1 MKKLLTLR
9 KRKLMMTL
17 SVFLALF
24 AGMTSPVSA
33 QETLTVYDGT
43 TTNQYVPVYGYYGDV
58 VGTVSEFIV
67 PSSDISDMAGGTIT
81 AIKFYASGDVSW
93 GTFDV
98 YVKEVDYAT
107 ETTLTG
113 KSTSTVVY
121 TGKLVVSSKEMGIIF
136 STPYEY
142 GGGNLLIGT
151 EVTEKGSYTR
161 GYFYGTNGLQA
172 GSSAYKGGYSV
183 LTQGFIPK
191 TTFTYTPINIAGPA
205 LSIYEDSKKLVSGAI
220 CDFGLTMGG
229 ITKQFTLKNPGSADL
244 DISVSETGSFG
255 ATLSE
260 TTIPARGEVKL
271 TVTVPSTVGD
281 NSSLVTIT
289 PASGSGIKPFTINLT
304 ATVTDPSKMFE
315 DFSGAAL
322 PDDWKETHYN
332 GTYKWSFVAQSN
344 DENHKGYASNNG
356 YNSNYVGTLTT
367 PKMKFIA
374 GEKLYFETAKLNNTS
389 SYTPSIAVQTSVD
402 GNTWTDVV
410 TYTDDVYGTWKQ
422 RCITISSADVCYV
435 RFRGWYINLT
445 NIYGGEIR
453 QEPILELPET
463 SFAYRF
469 ISEDKANMFTIK
481 NTGRADMLGITVTS
495 DNEAFVVSEVPTT
508 LGPKNEGSFV
518 VTMKASNIG
527 VQTATI
533 TVKADGLDAKK
544 ISVDGAVKDNTK
556 AFFDFEDKT
565 IPDEWESVNGSSYST
580 WSFNNGYASYSGSS
594 SSYAGTLTSS
604 KLTFAAGEKV
614 FFETT
619 KSGSSS
625 YTNPSVT
632 FQTSVDG
639 TTWTDVVTF
648 DDDEYGVWK
657 LRCITIS
664 SADVKYYRFYGWYF
678 AVDNINGGELPQEP
692 NIKFTPSD
700 YEFGMITAET
710 TSSDFTIVN
719 KGGAALNNLS
729 VTSSNAN
736 FTVAVADNA
745 TSIAANSN
753 VTFNVTMKTTV
764 KGQMQTGV
772 ITVSGDG
779 MENVTFNVSG
789 YVADT
794 DLFYEDFS
802 GNALPD
808 GWEVENKASS
818 TYWSIS
824 GGTANGSYSSNKSY
838 LITPALTVAEGE
850 SMVFMAKYT
859 SGNTTLRITM
869 SKDGGEYVTC
879 KNISSNESSST
890 NSDEVLTSE
899 FKLFSINGLEPGSYR
914 FRFESETVAL
924 DNFNGFHLD
933 QNAPKMIV
941 TKGTT
946 VLSATSTLAFG
957 RVKEAKTQAYKI
969 TNSGTGTLTG
979 SITTSDAT
987 QFTVSPTTF
996 SLAAGES
1003 TDFTVSLV
1011 FDENYGSKTATITVT
1026 PDYNTA
1032 EAIVINATATTAD
1045 PNVWDEDFESGSI
1058 PAYWVSDGW
1067 TVSQPYSY
1075 VGGNG
1080 TYMAGPNANDKGS
1093 LITPR
1098 LQATKDQQLSFYV
1111 YAESATYFLKAEYSN
1126 DDKAT
1131 WTEIETYTDAGT
1143 KTFAAPEDG
1152 FYYIRFTGYYTY
1164 LDNLSGFKLALKEHD
1179 ATITAKNIPSS
1190 KTKYATYTATVTV
1203 KELVGKDEEL
1213 TAKFFIGNTQYGDA
1227 VTKTVSANASETFT
1241 VSFEMPATAIS
1252 GEAYFTVANEYIS
1265 LTSDKVAVTI
1275 NEPLTFDETATTL
1288 PEYSTDYYDYNDV
1301 VVLNYTA
1308 KSGWNTISVP
1318 FQLDEEALSA
1328 IFGEGWKAYVFS
1340 CYSENELKFETTTSF
1355 YAGYPYI
1362 VYVPVAATH
1371 EDGVVF
1377 KTIKTPASSGKS
1389 DERSGAK
1396 FQGTF
1401 TPMAEGTLAGKYG
1414 VTPDG
1419 KIRKGG
1425 ANATMPGFRGYFELP
1440 ADAPAPTLSFTDEN
1454 GETTYIRGI
1463 EAEQILKGAYNL
1475 QGQPVDTP
1483 TKGVYIINGKKVVI
1497 K

>member
-17 SVFLALF
+17 SVLLALF

-43 TTNQYVPVYGYYGDV
+43 TTNQYLPIYGYYGDT
-58 VGTVSEFIV
+58 VGAASEFIV
-67 PSSDISDMAGGTIT
+67 PSSDLGDMAGGTIT
-81 AIKFYASGDVSW
+81 AIKFYASGDVSNW
-93 GTFDV
+93 GTYDV
-98 YVKEVDYAT
+98 YVKEVGYTT
-107 ETTLTG
+107 ETSLTG
-113 KSTSTVVY
+113 KSASTVVY
-121 TGKLVVSSKEMGIIF
+121 TGKLAIVSKEMEITF
-136 STPYEY
+136 TTPFKY

-151 EVTEKGSYTR
+151 ELTVKGSDTR
-161 GYFYGTNGLQA
+161 GYFYGNT
-172 GSSAYKGGYSV
+172 GSGSGCSVYKGYSV
-183 LTQGFIPK
+183 SVQNFIPK
-191 TTFTYTPINIAGPA
+191 TTFTYTALAVDGPA
-205 LSIYEDSKKLVSGAI
+205 LSVYADGKKLFSETTS
-220 CDFGLTMGG
+220 DFGLTSGG
-229 ITKQFTLKNPGSADL
+229 TTKVFTLKNPGSADL
-244 DISVSETGSFG
+244 GISVSETGNFG
-255 ATLSE
+255 ATLSG
-260 TTIPARGEVKL
+260 TTIAAGGQATL
-271 TVTVPSTVGD
+271 TVTVPTTVGE
-281 NSSLVTIT
+281 NSSVVTIT
-289 PASGSGIKPFTINLT
+289 PASGSNIDPFVINLS
-304 ATVTDPSKMFE
+304 ATVKDPNKMFE

-322 PDDWKETHYN
+322 PDDWSETHYSSS
-332 GTYKWSFVAQSN
+332 YKWTFSAQD
-344 DENHKGYASNNG
+344 DETHKGYAG
-356 YNSNYVGTLTT
+356 YSGYSSSYVGTLTT
-367 PKMKFIA
+367 PIMKFTA
-374 GEKLYFETAKLNNTS
+374 NEKVYFETAKYLNS
-389 SYTPSIAVQTSVD
+389 SYYTPSIEVQVSTDGSTWESVD
-402 GNTWTDVV
+402 TFVDDIYDTWTQRSV
-410 TYTDDVYGTWKQ
+410 T
-422 RCITISSADVCYV
+422 IPSADVQYV
-435 RFRGWYINLT
+435 RFRGWYIYLT
-445 NIYGGEIR
+445 NVYGGEIS
-453 QEPILELPET
+453 QEPVLEVPTT
-463 SFAYRF
+463 SYGFRV
-469 ISEDKANMFTIK
+469 ISEDTPNTFTIK
-481 NTGRADMLGITVTS
+481 NTGRGDMTGITVTS
-495 DNEAFVVSEVPTT
+495 DNELFVVSEAPTSLEAKT
-508 LGPKNEGSFV
+508 EGTFI
-518 VTMKASNIG
+518 VTMKASAVG
-527 VQTATI
+527 VQKAVI
-533 TVKADGLDAKK
+533 TVKADGIDAQT
-544 ISVDGAVKDNTK
+544 INVNGAVKDDTK
-556 AFFDFEDKT
+556 AFFDFTDNA
-565 IPDEWESVNGSSYST
+565 IPDEWTTVDASSSYKWTFTS
-580 WSFNNGYASYSGSS
+580 GYASYSGTG
-594 SSYAGTLTSS
+594 SSYAGSLTSS
-604 KLTFAAGEKV
+604 KLYFTAGETI

-619 KSGSSS
+619 KQGSSS
-625 YTNPSVT
+625 WYNPSVK

-639 TTWTDVVTF
+639 TTWTDVATYT
-648 DDDEYGVWK
+648 DDKYGVWT
-657 LRCITIS
+657 LRSVTIS

-753 VTFNVTMKTTV
+753 VTFNVTMKTTA

-802 GNALPD
+802 GNALPN
-808 GWEVENKASS
+808 GWEVEDKANT
-818 TYWSIS
+818 TYWSFS
-824 GGTANGSYSSNKSY
+824 GGTANGFYSSNKSY
-838 LITPALTVAEGE
+838 LITPALIVAEGE

-957 RVKEAKTQAYKI
+957 RVKEAKTQAYTI

-1067 TVSQPYSY
+1067 TVSQPNSY

-1080 TYMAGPNANDKGS
+1080 TYMAGPNAKKEGS

-1131 WTEIETYTDAGT
+1131 WTEIETYTNAGT

-1252 GEAYFTVANEYIS
+1252 GDAYFTVANEYIS

-1288 PEYSTDYYDYNDV
+1288 PEYSTGYYNYNDV

-1340 CYSENELKFETTTSF
+1340 GYSENELKFETTTSF

-1389 DERSGAK
+1389 DEHSGAK

-1401 TPMAEGTLAGKYG
+1401 TPMEAGTLAGKYG